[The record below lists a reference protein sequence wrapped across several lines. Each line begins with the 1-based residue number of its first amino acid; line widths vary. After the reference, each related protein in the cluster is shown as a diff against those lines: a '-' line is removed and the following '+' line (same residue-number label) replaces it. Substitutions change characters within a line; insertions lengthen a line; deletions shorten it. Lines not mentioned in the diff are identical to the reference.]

1 MYREDRQIREWHAAA
16 CAVRPHAPCQR
27 SGATLRRI
35 TRAPLMR
42 ATHGQALGR
51 SAFAA
56 RRGGWVMRD
65 MAQIPDGPALGY
77 EVRAPSLERGNH
89 EILMIQKESNYA

>member
-56 RRGGWVMRD
+56 RRGGMGDARYGTD
-65 MAQIPDGPALGY
+65 PGRSRPRL
-77 EVRAPSLERGNH
+77 
-89 EILMIQKESNYA
+89 

>member
-56 RRGGWVMRD
+56 RRG
-65 MAQIPDGPALGY
+65 
-77 EVRAPSLERGNH
+77 VRGDARYGTDPGRSRPRL
-89 EILMIQKESNYA
+89 

>member
-16 CAVRPHAPCQR
+16 CAVRSHAPCQR

-51 SAFAA
+51 SGILLREGVMDDGIHGTSHLPAAA
-56 RRGGWVMRD
+56 RSG
-65 MAQIPDGPALGY
+65 
-77 EVRAPSLERGNH
+77 RAASF
-89 EILMIQKESNYA
+89 S